1 MSFRNEP
8 APHLRLIVQQVRA
21 GSPEDPGNPRYEVR
35 ASLSVG
41 DSPPR
46 LQHAP
51 QAMNSERQTSF
62 VPVVVLAQWGWG
74 GRGGGGAFRVRDTR
88 ADRGWRCGCA
98 SDRNALR
105 ITSVLNYNRGIAPAL
120 PHAGRGARAKVLPRC
135 HAQLRR
141 PPDLMQ
147 LRGGR
152 VRRVGLPELVVVAR
166 AACVQGKAHTREWQ
180 TGRGPASPG
189 CKPSVA
195 YRRGRRRAG

>member
-1 MSFRNEP
+1 MSLP
-8 APHLRLIVQQVRA
+8 LIMRLIVQQVRA

-46 LQHAP
+46 LQCTSTP
-51 QAMNSERQTSF
+51 IPMNSERQTSF

-105 ITSVLNYNRGIAPAL
+105 ISTVAPSRPNLVASVLNYNRGIARRCLSRTRGAGQGTPAVPRAAQAATR
-120 PHAGRGARAKVLPRC
+120 PHAAPWR
-135 HAQLRR
+135 
-141 PPDLMQ
+141 
-147 LRGGR
+147 
-152 VRRVGLPELVVVAR
+152 
-166 AACVQGKAHTREWQ
+166 
-180 TGRGPASPG
+180 
-189 CKPSVA
+189 
-195 YRRGRRRAG
+195 